1 MYYEYQDNNLFWKNT
16 DLVEMVT
23 LIEKELER
31 DYSYT
36 GPFYLYHKD
45 ILLHRLSY
53 FQHSGIRE
61 KSNKPEFFYS
71 VKSLSNVSILKI
83 IGDNP
88 LFGMDIVS
96 GGELFRAK
104 VADISPERIVFAGVG
119 KTFPEIRNALEY
131 GIKAFHVE
139 SLEELESISRIARSM
154 GKKAG
159 VALRMNPDV
168 SANTHAYIST
178 GKEENKF
185 GIPVY
190 EFSSALE
197 ILHNSS
203 SLALVGMQAHIGSQI
218 LDVEPYKKTLEILM
232 PMASQIPE
240 ELKTTFEYIS
250 IGGGFGIDYEHPLA
264 NDPDAKEF
272 PVQSLLAYLEGVKK
286 EFPYRI
292 ILEPGRFISAYSG
305 LLLTHAT
312 YNKFKKDYRI
322 TITDSGMSELIRPA
336 LYQAFHPILPLVRN
350 GRVQIPHDIVG
361 PICETGDFF
370 LKKYPVYPINPGDR
384 LAIAH
389 SGAYSASMSSN
400 YNSRPMVPEYL
411 LENNSF
417 RIIRKPQTLEDMI
430 KSETSLL

>member
-1 MYYEYQDNNLFWKNT
+1 MYYEYRDNNLFWQNT
-16 DLVEMVT
+16 DLVEMVAH
-23 LIEKELER
+23 IEKELER

-45 ILLHRLSY
+45 ILMHRMSF
-53 FQHSGIRE
+53 FQSTGPAASSGI
-61 KSNKPEFFYS
+61 PEFFYS
-71 VKSLSNVSILKI
+71 VKSQSNVHILKI
-83 IGDNP
+83 IAENSH
-88 LFGMDIVS
+88 FGMDIVS

-104 VADISPERIVFAGVG
+104 VAGISPERIVFAGVG
-119 KTFPEIRNALEY
+119 KTFPEIRDALEY
-131 GIKAFHVE
+131 GIKSFHVE
-139 SLEELESISRIARSM
+139 SLEELEAISRIARSA

-159 VALRMNPDV
+159 VALRINPDV

-197 ILHNSS
+197 ILRSSS
-203 SLALVGMQAHIGSQI
+203 SLELVGLQAHIGSQI
-218 LDVEPYKKTLEILM
+218 QDVIPYKKTMEILISK
-232 PMASQIPE
+232 AAQIPE
-240 ELKTTFEYIS
+240 DIKKPFEYLS
-250 IGGGFGIDYEHPLA
+250 IGGGFGIDYEHPLV

-272 PVQSLLAYLEGVKK
+272 PVRSLLGYLEGVQK

-292 ILEPGRFISAYSG
+292 ILEPGRYISAYSG

-312 YNKFKKDYRI
+312 YNKQKKDYRI

-350 GRVQIPHDIVG
+350 GRTQIPHDIVG

-370 LKKYPVYPINPGDR
+370 LKKYPVYPIQPGDR
-384 LAIAH
+384 LAITH

-417 RIIRKPQTLEDMI
+417 RIIRKPQTLEEMI
-430 KSETSLL
+430 KGETSLL